1 MTGELPQVSERL
13 IGAACSLGTDEM
25 RQRLAD
31 WRRLRDRAT
40 SITPIPGG
48 ARLSFDATEPMA
60 PIAGLASLESE
71 CCAFYTFGLRIDG
84 PTREL
89 DISAGTDGE
98 AAVHALIGLEP

>member
-1 MTGELPQVSERL
+1 MAPERL
-13 IGAACSLGTDEM
+13 IGAACSLNANEM

-60 PIAGLASLESE
+60 AIADLASLESE
-71 CCAFYTFGLRIDG
+71 CCAFYTFRLRIDG
-84 PTREL
+84 PTTREL
-89 DISAGTDGE
+89 DISAGAGGE